1 MKTGK
6 DKQRRRRYSILGLF
20 LDSLRRHVRELPI
33 SFYLMLAIV
42 LALLLGASGFEDLE
56 NPKRMA
62 FTLTLFTV
70 FFAVVAY
77 RAIVDAM
84 GIARRFYRENNGVFH
99 HVFSRD
105 DFSAQLGDRVAER
118 ESKPGNEEP

>member
-1 MKTGK
+1 MG
-6 DKQRRRRYSILGLF
+6 
-20 LDSLRRHVRELPI
+20 SLWRHVRELPI

-42 LALLLGASGFEDLE
+42 LALVLGASGFEDLE
-56 NPKRMA
+56 NPKRLA

-70 FFAVVAY
+70 FFAVVVY
-77 RAIVDAM
+77 RAVVDALE
-84 GIARRFYRENNGVFH
+84 IARRFFREKDEVFH

-118 ESKPGNEEP
+118 ESKSEYEDT